1 MLYPSHVPMR
11 DLEYPEEENSQP
23 LQRLNQAEFSEQGEE
38 RLREKGQRLSTLR
51 LFSEGSVWE
60 P

>member
-1 MLYPSHVPMR
+1 MH

-38 RLREKGQRLSTLR
+38 GLGEKGQRLSPLH
-51 LFSEGSVWE
+51 LFSENRVWE